1 MTQQRNDANT
11 QADSPLLTT
20 FLRQLNISRRQLSL
34 YPAEHQQIQVSA
46 AKTLEI
52 LNDLFHS
59 RSHITIG
66 IAPDALYFE
75 QLWLDK
81 NEPSHRDFARFCFAL
96 GISSLSFHR
105 GLSAAE
111 LIHFCQLLHQQ
122 GRQAASSA
130 DFSER
135 FQQHGVEHITLIP
148 IDYEAF
154 QAGTAKTADADQ
166 LWADFLSGLQQ
177 GVLAFGDPDNP
188 AEVAATAALLNREFS
203 GSNRLSGAV
212 SGSLSRFVE
221 QQLRASDAAETRV
234 TQKQFSTL
242 FRQLHREARSSFV
255 QGLLQGLE
263 QQQQP
268 APLLR
273 NIPAS
278 ALEEALAGR
287 NPQQIRI
294 SPRLFDMAR
303 QLANSDASKGATK
316 TRREQESRDI
326 QRARLEVLFREE
338 RPEQYMPS
346 QYQTTLAGIPEHAF
360 TAGLPAKQ
368 QRTLQHELES
378 QSVEHNLT
386 AILLEM
392 LHSPLD
398 AEQEKA
404 IQHQLLDLSRF
415 FLDSGDFV
423 QLASI
428 YQQWSHYLYS
438 DQASSDIF
446 TEQVLANHTQP
457 SFINDVLDG
466 FAIWDATMHPHLID
480 YIATVGECY
489 SEPLIE
495 RLGLAPDW
503 DERRR
508 WMTALEALGGSANA
522 RIVRALQDERWYL
535 VRNLLIVLS
544 KDLDPPTLKMVQQLS
559 DHPAAQVRQEVIRI
573 LFHCNPATAN
583 RLLLRELRCSALES
597 RQGALQI
604 AHLSSNP
611 AVLELVHQQLEQ
623 EPTNDAALATAELAV
638 QALARAGHRESLPIL
653 HRMLNRQGLL
663 VSRRTRQLQQAII
676 RNLATFPGESAE
688 KLLRKFT
695 AGRLKEE
702 AETALRHRQEGLS

>member
-1 MTQQRNDANT
+1 MSQNRNEAT
-11 QADSPLLTT
+11 LQADSPLLTT

-34 YPAEHQQIQVSA
+34 YPPEHQQIKDSV
-46 AKTLEI
+46 AKTIDI
-52 LNDLFHS
+52 LNELFLS
-59 RSHITIG
+59 RTHITIG

-81 NEPSHRDFARFCFAL
+81 SELSHRDFARFFFAL
-96 GISSLSFHR
+96 GISSVSFRR

-111 LIHFCQLLHQQ
+111 LTHFGQLMRKQ
-122 GRQAASSA
+122 GTPAASSA
-130 DFSER
+130 DFTALL
-135 FQQHGVEHITLIP
+135 QQHGVEHITVIP
-148 IDYEAF
+148 IDYDAF
-154 QAGTAKTADADQ
+154 QAGSSKTGGADQ
-166 LWADFLSGLQQ
+166 LWADFLSGLHQ

-188 AEVAATAALLNREFS
+188 EEVAAIADLLNREFCAPD
-203 GSNRLSGAV
+203 RLSSTV
-212 SGSLSRFVE
+212 SGSLSRFVDK
-221 QQLRASDAAETRV
+221 QLNAGDSREARV
-234 TQKQFSTL
+234 TKKQFSTL
-242 FRQLHREARSSFV
+242 FRQLHREARNTFV

-268 APLLR
+268 APLLQ

-278 ALEEALAGR
+278 ALGEALAGR

-303 QLANSDASKGATK
+303 QLAHSAPSERPQKG
-316 TRREQESRDI
+316 RREQESREI

-346 QYQTTLAGIPEHAF
+346 QYQTTLAGIPEQAF
-360 TAGLPAKQ
+360 TAALPAEQ
-368 QRTLQHELES
+368 LRTLQQELAS

-392 LHSPLD
+392 LRYPLNG
-398 AEQEKA
+398 EQENA
-404 IQHQLLDLSRF
+404 IQKQLLDLSRF

-423 QLASI
+423 QLRTI
-428 YQQWSHYLYS
+428 YRQWSRYLYS
-438 DQASSDIF
+438 DQATSDIF

-466 FAIWDATMHPHLID
+466 FDIWDETFYPHIID

-495 RLGLAPDW
+495 RLGLAPGW

-508 WMTALEALGGSANA
+508 WMTALEALGGSANT

-535 VRNLLIVLS
+535 VRNLLVVLG
-544 KDLDPPTLKMVQQLS
+544 KDLDPSTLKIIQQLS
-559 DHPAAQVRQEVIRI
+559 DHPAAQVRQEVIRL
-573 LFHCNPATAN
+573 LFTCNPATAN
-583 RLLLRELRCSALES
+583 RLLLRELRSSAVES
-597 RQGALQI
+597 RHCALQI
-604 AHLSSNP
+604 AHLSSDP
-611 AVLELVHQQLEQ
+611 AVLELLHRQLEQ
-623 EPTNDAALATAELAV
+623 EPNNDAALAAAELAV
-638 QALARAGHRESLPIL
+638 QALARSGRRESLPIL
-653 HRMLNRQGLL
+653 HRMLSRQGLL

-676 RNLATFPGESAE
+676 RNLATFPGDSAE

-695 AGRLKEE
+695 TGRLKEE
-702 AETALRHRQEGLS
+702 AETALNRRREESS

>member
-1 MTQQRNDANT
+1 MIQQPNDATT
-11 QADSPLLTT
+11 QANSPLLTT

-34 YPAEHQQIQVSA
+34 YPPEHQQIQNSV
-46 AKTLEI
+46 AKTIAI
-52 LNDLFHS
+52 LDELFHS
-59 RSHITIG
+59 RPHITLG
-66 IAPDALYFE
+66 IAPNALYFE

-81 NEPSHRDFARFCFAL
+81 NEPSHRDFARFCYAL
-96 GISSLSFHR
+96 GISSISFHL

-111 LIHFCQLLHQQ
+111 LTHFGQLMH
-122 GRQAASSA
+122 RQSTQAPSSV
-130 DFSER
+130 DFSALL
-135 FQQHGVEHITLIP
+135 QQHGVKHITVIP
-148 IDYEAF
+148 IDYDAF
-154 QAGTAKTADADQ
+154 QLGSAKTAGADQ
-166 LWADFLSGLQQ
+166 LWADFLSGLHQ
-177 GVLAFGDPDNP
+177 GVLDFGNPDNP
-188 AEVAATAALLNREFS
+188 EEVAAIAELLNRELS
-203 GSNRLSGAV
+203 DPDRLSGTV
-212 SGSLSRFVE
+212 SLSLSHFVDK
-221 QQLRASDAAETRV
+221 QLTAGGSPETRV
-234 TQKQFSTL
+234 TTKQFSTL
-242 FRQLHREARSSFV
+242 FRQLHRGARSTFIR
-255 QGLLQGLE
+255 GLLQGLE

-268 APLLR
+268 ARLLQ

-278 ALEEALAGR
+278 ALGEALAGQ

-303 QLANSDASKGATK
+303 QLAHSGAPERAPQ
-316 TRREQESRDI
+316 TRREQESLDV

-338 RPEQYMPS
+338 RPEQYMPT
-346 QYQTTLAGIPEHAF
+346 QYQNSLAGIPGHSF
-360 TAGLPAKQ
+360 SAGLPAEQ
-368 QRTLQHELES
+368 QRTLQQELES
-378 QSVEHNLT
+378 QSVERNLT

-392 LHSPLD
+392 LCYPLD

-404 IQHQLLDLSRF
+404 IQQQLLDLSRF

-446 TEQVLANHTQP
+446 TEQVLAHHTQP

-466 FAIWDATMHPHLID
+466 FDVWDASMHPHIID

-495 RLGLAPDW
+495 RLGLAPGW
-503 DERRR
+503 DERQR
-508 WMTALEALGGSANA
+508 WMTALEALGGDANA

-535 VRNLLIVLS
+535 VRNLLIVLG
-544 KDLDPPTLKMVQQLS
+544 KDIDPSALKTIQQLS
-559 DHPAAQVRQEVIRI
+559 AHPAAKVRQEVVRI
-573 LFHCNPATAN
+573 LFACNPATAN
-583 RLLLRELRCSALES
+583 RLLLQELRSGTAEA
-597 RQGALQI
+597 RQCALQI

-623 EPTNDAALATAELAV
+623 EPNNDAALAAAELAV

-663 VSRRTRQLQQAII
+663 LSRRTRQLQQAII
-676 RNLATFPGESAE
+676 RNLATFPGDSAE

-695 AGRLKEE
+695 TGRLKEE
-702 AETALRHRQEGLS
+702 AETALRHRQQGHL